1 MSKEQSDKL
10 DDFEDSNRNI
20 SLPKVSNNGTSNNG
34 NNYIL
39 FITIWNF
46 RKKCSLKY
54 VMISNGKVIDWN
66 KICPNYQ

>member
-10 DDFEDSNRNI
+10 DDLEDSNRNI

-39 FITIWNF
+39 FITI
-46 RKKCSLKY
+46 
-54 VMISNGKVIDWN
+54 
-66 KICPNYQ
+66 